1 MKNNFYTRDELKNL
15 GFKEIGR
22 NVLISRNANF
32 YSTESIIIGNNVRID
47 DFCILSGNI
56 KIGSYVHIGAS
67 STLIAGK
74 AGIELDDFSGV
85 SPRVNIFAVSDDFSG
100 RSMVG
105 PMVPDKYRKV
115 KEGKVLLRKHAVIG
129 CGSVILPNVTIEKG
143 TAIGAMS
150 LVLKSTKP
158 WKIYLGIPA
167 KITGNRYQNV
177 LLLEN
182 EFIATR

>member
-1 MKNNFYTRDELKNL
+1 
-15 GFKEIGR
+15 
-22 NVLISRNANF
+22 
-32 YSTESIIIGNNVRID
+32 
-47 DFCILSGNI
+47 
-56 KIGSYVHIGAS
+56 
-67 STLIAGK
+67 
-74 AGIELDDFSGV
+74 
-85 SPRVNIFAVSDDFSG
+85 VNIFAVSDDFSG

-158 WKIYLGIPA
+158 WKIYFGIPA
-167 KITGNRYQNV
+167 KITGKRYQNV